1 LLLSLNFQ
9 TAQHSCRH
17 DVTEKERTRRPNDGE
32 KRLKNKMKGHRE
44 KLKGDLFYRRRK
56 RIFNAGGDE
65 NETEKMK
72 IREVKEQNYE
82 VETVKRKER

>member
-1 LLLSLNFQ
+1 
-9 TAQHSCRH
+9 
-17 DVTEKERTRRPNDGE
+17 
-32 KRLKNKMKGHRE
+32 MKGHRE